1 MSEKMICVSVYES
14 GINCIHRSPQGPGRS
29 LCTMNGEMEQV
40 LEKECENCSM
50 GVKLKRAVE
59 VMAQASCELFVGN
72 DWEQMTEEQKK
83 PFMEEAAIMLKAL
96 IEECEGW

>member
-1 MSEKMICVSVYES
+1 MAENMICVSVYES

-29 LCTMNGEMEQV
+29 LCTMNGEMEPV

-50 GVKLKRAVE
+50 GVKTKRAVE

-72 DWEQMTEEQKK
+72 DWEQMTEEQRK
-83 PFMEEAAIMLKAL
+83 PFIEEAGIMLKAL